1 MRLGDKQINH
11 QDFFKI
17 YTIIILKKIYIYK
30 YLNFI
35 ISAYIFINV
44 YSASLSLK

>member
-17 YTIIILKKIYIYK
+17 YTIIIFKNIYIYK

-35 ISAYIFINV
+35 ISAYI
-44 YSASLSLK
+44 LL